1 MEAMASGAPVIAFGK
16 GGVLD
21 TVKCFHSYSKKGATG
36 ILFPSQTVK
45 SLVEAI
51 EFFKQKQLWRDLKPE
66 FIRDWSNSFSQE
78 SFKDKFA
85 KTINR
90 AWREHVNSCDIAT
103 SDLTSSS

>member
-1 MEAMASGAPVIAFGK
+1 MVREGFY
-16 GGVLD
+16 
-21 TVKCFHSYSKKGATG
+21 TVKCFHSDSDKGATG
-36 ILFPSQTVK
+36 LLFPSQTVK

-66 FIRDWSNSFSQE
+66 LIRDWSNSFSQE